1 MMSPDPFEELARDPA
16 LRWADERYRAELRAE
31 AEEYE
36 RLAARDLLR
45 GRNLQDAAREL
56 CHRGDVAA
64 LVLDSR
70 TLVGE
75 IVYAAGDLARVRTLN
90 GDIDVNLRGVTAL
103 RVVERARH
111 GGHACVGGPSSFN
124 ARLYEHE
131 AAGDRVELSTRLPT
145 GEVIGRIHAV
155 AMDHVVLTDDDGQV
169 WYVPFSSI
177 DCVAERPCS

>member
-1 MMSPDPFEELARDPA
+1 MMNSDPFEELARDPG

-36 RLAARDLLR
+36 RLAAKDLLR
-45 GRNLQDAAREL
+45 GRNLQDVVREL
-56 CHRGDVAA
+56 CHRGDIAA

-103 RVVERARH
+103 RVVERSLA
-111 GGHACVGGPSSFN
+111 GGRSCLRGPTSFT
-124 ARLYEHE
+124 ARLFEHE
-131 AAGDRVELSTRLPT
+131 SAGDRVELSTRMPT

-155 AMDHVVLTDDDGQV
+155 AIDHVVVTDDDGQF
-169 WYVPFSSI
+169 WYVPLSAI
-177 DCVAERPCS
+177 DCVADCPI

>member
-1 MMSPDPFEELARDPA
+1 MGSPDPFEELARDPV
-16 LRWADERYRAELRAE
+16 LRWADERYREELRAE

-64 LVLDSR
+64 LVMDSR

-103 RVVERARH
+103 RVVERARS
-111 GGHACVGGPSSFN
+111 GGRSSGPGPTSFT
-124 ARLYEHE
+124 ARLFEHE
-131 AAGDRVELSTRLPT
+131 ASGERVEVSTRLPT
-145 GEVIGRIHAV
+145 GEVVGRIYAV
-155 AMDHVVLTDDDGQV
+155 AIDHIVLTDDDGQL
-169 WYVPFSSI
+169 WYVPFSAI
-177 DCVAERPCS
+177 DCIAESPI